1 MAQTAV
7 EQFWDEIAEI
17 LQFEESETV
26 DKLNEAYQQAKQM
39 EREQHG
45 DTWDEAIKAHEK
57 RGNVIARSI
66 CDFDEYYTQTY
77 NQNK

>member
-1 MAQTAV
+1 MAQQTAV
-7 EQFWDEIAEI
+7 ERLLEQLDTEEIYVPFKI
-17 LQFEESETV
+17 IEE
-26 DKLNEAYQQAKQM
+26 AKQM
-39 EREQHG
+39 EKVQHG

-66 CDFDEYYTQTY
+66 CDFDDYYNETY